1 MKHKGREKGV
11 GGSCETQGEG
21 ERDGGVQVKHKGR
34 EKGRG
39 EAHVKHKGR
48 EKGTGGFK

>member
-34 EKGRG
+34 EKGVGGSCETQG
-39 EAHVKHKGR
+39 EGEGGGR
-48 EKGTGGFK
+48 LM